1 MKLISVNEKKLILK
15 LFNVTQLNKN
25 YFYLLK
31 KDNEYK
37 RFSKDL
43 LLNNNLF
50 VLIGSIIKV
59 LFKNSNIFYQIN
71 DYYTNILSSMKFLFK
86 VRLLRLKIEEIYKII
101 YKIIVQ
107 KKYLKQNNVAIQII
121 SNYSFSSIFYFLK
134 HILNHLNLIKVQYFK
149 NYSFNGCRKRN
160 G

>member
-1 MKLISVNEKKLILK
+1 MELISVNEKKIMLK
-15 LFNVTQLNKN
+15 FFNEIQLNKN

-31 KDNEYK
+31 KDNEHK
-37 RFSKDL
+37 RFSKNL
-43 LLNNNLF
+43 FNNNIF
-50 VLIGSIIKV
+50 VLIASVIKI
-59 LFKNSNIFYQIN
+59 LFKNSNIFFQIN

-86 VRLLRLKIEEIYKII
+86 VRLLRLKIEEIYKVI

-121 SNYSFSSIFYFLK
+121 SNYNFSSVFYFLK
-134 HILNHLNLIKVQYFK
+134 HISNHLNLIKVQYLK